1 MKTRALLLLA
11 FALPAQACT
20 GLKIEDGWIREPP
33 PGSDVAAGFM
43 TLRNTGPRPLN
54 IVGASSPDFAS
65 AMLHETRTEGGMSR
79 MIAQHA
85 LTLAPGAKVE
95 LAPGGLHLMLMQAR
109 RAVRAAQQVRIIFDC
124 TESRTTIDLTVMRDA
139 P

>member
-1 MKTRALLLLA
+1 MKTCALILLA
-11 FALPAQACT
+11 FALPAHACT
-20 GLKIEDGWIREPP
+20 GLKIDDGWIREPP

-43 TLRNTGPRPLN
+43 TLRNAGPRPLT
-54 IVGASSPDFAS
+54 IVGMSSPDFAS
-65 AMLHETRTEGGMSR
+65 AMLHETRTVDGMSR
-79 MIAQHA
+79 MLAQHA
-85 LTLAPGAKVE
+85 LTLAPGTKVE

-124 TESRTTIDLTVMRDA
+124 TESRTTVDLAVTRDT